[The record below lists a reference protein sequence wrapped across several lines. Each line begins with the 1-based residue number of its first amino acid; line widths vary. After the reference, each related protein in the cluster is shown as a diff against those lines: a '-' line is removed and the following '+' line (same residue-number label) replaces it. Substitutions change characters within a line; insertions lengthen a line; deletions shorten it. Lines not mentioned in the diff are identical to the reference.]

1 MGLDRIRGQEQAISL
16 LKSAFGSG
24 RLAHAYLL
32 RGPYGVGK
40 ETVALELAKALH
52 CEAEGLTS
60 CGKCPACKM
69 SDGLS
74 HPDTHLIFPVPR
86 TIKSAE
92 LAERISE
99 SVKKGFRD
107 EDFGRKT
114 AIISVETILTEVVVK
129 AGKRP
134 YIGPWKV
141 FIISDADRMTTEAA
155 NTLLKTLEEPPV
167 GCVLILVTSNADALL
182 PTIRSRCQR
191 ILFVPLAPSEIA
203 TILQKEGHT
212 AEQAAH
218 VAAIAGGSLREAE
231 RLASEESQ
239 EQSRHIRDRLAALTT
254 LPLTEVLD
262 FAAELAAGKGEQRRD
277 RMAIQGTIFLDWARS
292 RMTEAA
298 AAGDLEGTRVSLQ
311 ILKRIHGTTRDLNHY
326 ANAQLSWES
335 LLLDLRQMRR

>member
-1 MGLDRIRGQEQAISL
+1 MKLSEILGQERATTHLRQAML
-16 LKSAFGSG
+16 QE
-24 RLAHAYLL
+24 RLPHGLIFA
-32 RGPYGVGK
+32 GPTGVGK
-40 ETVALELAKALH
+40 RTSALALARALFCTESPGEGCASCDDCH
-52 CEAEGLTS
+52 LVEAGTHPNLLIQDMDQARAEKSTASQISIAQVRRLRSDLALQGVRGRRKIAILEPAEKLT
-60 CGKCPACKM
+60 A
-69 SDGLS
+69 
-74 HPDTHLIFPVPR
+74 
-86 TIKSAE
+86 
-92 LAERISE
+92 
-99 SVKKGFRD
+99 
-107 EDFGRKT
+107 
-114 AIISVETILTEVVVK
+114 
-129 AGKRP
+129 
-134 YIGPWKV
+134 
-141 FIISDADRMTTEAA
+141 DAQNA
-155 NTLLKTLEEPPV
+155 LLKTLEEPPV